1 MAFWARGADGQY
13 HEEGGVATQQMV
25 LNLRAE
31 RRRLS
36 DQCSLILGRLQHG
49 RASNKELSGM
59 ALNYRARISELRQ
72 RHHDIRVVFHNRTTG
87 FALYALFVGGL
98 EWGVEVQ

>member
-49 RASNKELSGM
+49 RASNNELSG
-59 ALNYRARISELRQ
+59 LSLKYTSRISDLRKAG
-72 RHHDIRVVFHNRTTG
+72 HDIKVVSRDYGSGLTY
-87 FALYALFVGGL
+87 YALFL
-98 EWGVEVQ
+98 DGVEWTR